1 MLRYAP
7 LALTDGRRGTSEM
20 ADAAAAA
27 ARPASRRKITKRA
40 LSLFALFLPAAVL
53 LFLFNYLPIYGIIIS
68 FKDFTPYRG
77 ILGSA
82 WAGLDHFRFFLSD
95 ARFWNVVKNTIYIS
109 LLDILIGFPAP
120 IVFALLA
127 NEIASNPFKRV
138 SQTVSYLPHFVSWVV
153 VYGIM
158 YQLLSPLH
166 GMLNKLVVLF
176 GADPVH
182 FMGRVDLFRPLVVTL
197 EIWKNMGW
205 GAILYF
211 AALTTIDSDL
221 YEAAYIDGSSRLRMV
236 FSVTLPG
243 LLPMIML
250 LLTFRISRLFL
261 VEFERIF
268 VFANPL
274 NYEVSDVLAVYI
286 YRLGLEQAQYSLT
299 AAIGLVQS
307 VIAFALLFAAHKVA
321 RKFTGTGLW

>member
-1 MLRYAP
+1 MTAT
-7 LALTDGRRGTSEM
+7 AT
-20 ADAAAAA
+20 A
-27 ARPASRRKITKRA
+27 ARPVSQRKITKRA

-127 NEIASNPFKRV
+127 NELASKPFKRL

-176 GADPVH
+176 GADAVH
-182 FMGRVDLFRPLVVTL
+182 FMGRADLFRPLVVVL

-211 AALTTIDSDL
+211 AALTSIDSDL

-243 LLPMIML
+243 LLSVIML
-250 LLTFRISRLFL
+250 LLIFRISRLFL

-274 NYEVSDVLAVYI
+274 NYGVSDVLAVYI

-307 VIAFALLFAAHKVA
+307 VIAFCLLFAAHKIA
-321 RKFTGTGLW
+321 RKLTGIGLW

>member
-1 MLRYAP
+1 M
-7 LALTDGRRGTSEM
+7 
-20 ADAAAAA
+20 
-27 ARPASRRKITKRA
+27 
-40 LSLFALFLPAAVL
+40 L

-127 NEIASNPFKRV
+127 NELASKPFKRL

-176 GADPVH
+176 GADAVH
-182 FMGRVDLFRPLVVTL
+182 FMGRADLFRPLVVVL

-211 AALTTIDSDL
+211 AALTSIDSDL

-243 LLPMIML
+243 LLSVIML
-250 LLTFRISRLFL
+250 LLIFRISRLFL

-268 VFANPL
+268 VFSNPL
-274 NYEVSDVLAVYI
+274 NYGVSDVLAVYI

-307 VIAFALLFAAHKVA
+307 LIAFCLLFAAHKIA
-321 RKFTGTGLW
+321 RKLTGIGLW

>member
-1 MLRYAP
+1 MTAT
-7 LALTDGRRGTSEM
+7 AT
-20 ADAAAAA
+20 A
-27 ARPASRRKITKRA
+27 ARPVSQRKITKRA

-127 NEIASNPFKRV
+127 NELASKPFKRL

-176 GADPVH
+176 GADAVH
-182 FMGRVDLFRPLVVTL
+182 FMGRADLFRPLVVVL

-211 AALTTIDSDL
+211 AALTSIDSDL

-243 LLPMIML
+243 LLSVIML
-250 LLTFRISRLFL
+250 LLIFRISRLFL

-274 NYEVSDVLAVYI
+274 NYGVSDVLAVYI
-286 YRLGLEQAQYSLT
+286 YRLGLVQAQYSLT

-307 VIAFALLFAAHKVA
+307 LIAFCLLFAAHKIA
-321 RKFTGTGLW
+321 RKLTGIGLW

>member
-1 MLRYAP
+1 MTAT
-7 LALTDGRRGTSEM
+7 ATAT
-20 ADAAAAA
+20 A
-27 ARPASRRKITKRA
+27 ARPVSQRKITKRA

-127 NEIASNPFKRV
+127 NELASKPFKRL

-176 GADPVH
+176 GADAVH
-182 FMGRVDLFRPLVVTL
+182 FMGRADLFRPLVVVL

-243 LLPMIML
+243 LLSVIML
-250 LLTFRISRLFL
+250 LLIFRISRLFL

-274 NYEVSDVLAVYI
+274 NYGVSDVLAVYI

-307 VIAFALLFAAHKVA
+307 VIAFCLLFAAHKIA
-321 RKFTGTGLW
+321 RKLTGIGLW

>member
-1 MLRYAP
+1 
-7 LALTDGRRGTSEM
+7 M
-20 ADAAAAA
+20 AEAAAAV
-27 ARPASRRKITKRA
+27 RPVSKRKITKRA

-127 NEIASNPFKRV
+127 NELASKPFKRV

-182 FMGRVDLFRPLVVTL
+182 FMGRVDLFRPLVVIL

-243 LLPMIML
+243 LLSVIML
-250 LLTFRISRLFL
+250 LLIFRISRLFL

-307 VIAFALLFAAHKVA
+307 VIAFCLLFAAHKVA
-321 RKFTGTGLW
+321 RKLTGIGLW

>member
-1 MLRYAP
+1 M
-7 LALTDGRRGTSEM
+7 
-20 ADAAAAA
+20 
-27 ARPASRRKITKRA
+27 
-40 LSLFALFLPAAVL
+40 L

-127 NEIASNPFKRV
+127 NELASKPFKRL

-176 GADPVH
+176 GADAVH
-182 FMGRVDLFRPLVVTL
+182 FMGRADLFRPLVVVL

-211 AALTTIDSDL
+211 AALTSIDSDL

-243 LLPMIML
+243 LLSVIML
-250 LLTFRISRLFL
+250 LLIFRISRLFL

-274 NYEVSDVLAVYI
+274 NYGVSDVLAVYI

-307 VIAFALLFAAHKVA
+307 LIAFCLLFAAHKIA
-321 RKFTGTGLW
+321 RKLTGIGLW

>member
-1 MLRYAP
+1 
-7 LALTDGRRGTSEM
+7 M
-20 ADAAAAA
+20 AEAATAAA
-27 ARPASRRKITKRA
+27 ARPASGRKITKRA

-82 WAGLDHFRFFLSD
+82 WAGLDHFRFFLAD
-95 ARFWNVVKNTIYIS
+95 PRFWNVVKNTLYIS
-109 LLDILIGFPAP
+109 LFDILIGFPAP
-120 IVFALLA
+120 IVFALLT
-127 NEIASNPFKRV
+127 NEIASGAFKRV

-153 VYGIM
+153 VYGLM

-166 GMLNKLVVLF
+166 GMLNKLIVLV

-182 FMGRVDLFRPLVVTL
+182 FLGRVDLFRPLVVVL

-211 AALTTIDSDL
+211 AALTSIDSDL
-221 YEAAYIDGSSRLRMV
+221 YEAAWIDGSSRLRMV
-236 FSVTLPG
+236 FSITLPR
-243 LLPMIML
+243 LLPVIML
-250 LLTFRISRLFL
+250 LLIFRISRLFL

-307 VIAFALLFAAHKVA
+307 VIAFGLLFAAHKVA
-321 RKFTGTGLW
+321 RRLTGIGLW

>member
-1 MLRYAP
+1 M
-7 LALTDGRRGTSEM
+7 SQ
-20 ADAAAAA
+20 
-27 ARPASRRKITKRA
+27 RKITKRA

-127 NEIASNPFKRV
+127 NELASKPFKRL

-176 GADPVH
+176 GADAVH
-182 FMGRVDLFRPLVVTL
+182 FMGRADLFRPLVVVL

-211 AALTTIDSDL
+211 AALTSIDSDL

-243 LLPMIML
+243 LLSVIML
-250 LLTFRISRLFL
+250 LLIFRISRLFL

-274 NYEVSDVLAVYI
+274 NYGVSDVLAVYI

-307 VIAFALLFAAHKVA
+307 LIAFCLLFAAHKIA
-321 RKFTGTGLW
+321 RKLTGIGLW

>member
-1 MLRYAP
+1 MTAT
-7 LALTDGRRGTSEM
+7 AT
-20 ADAAAAA
+20 A
-27 ARPASRRKITKRA
+27 ARPVSQRKITKRA

-53 LFLFNYLPIYGIIIS
+53 LFLFNYVPIYGIIIS

-127 NEIASNPFKRV
+127 NELASKPFKRL

-176 GADPVH
+176 GADAVH
-182 FMGRVDLFRPLVVTL
+182 FMGRADLFRPLVVVL

-211 AALTTIDSDL
+211 AALTSIDSDL

-243 LLPMIML
+243 LLSVIML
-250 LLTFRISRLFL
+250 LLIFRISRLFL

-274 NYEVSDVLAVYI
+274 NYGVSDVLAVYI

-307 VIAFALLFAAHKVA
+307 LIAFCLLFAAHKIA
-321 RKFTGTGLW
+321 RKLTGIGLW

>member
-1 MLRYAP
+1 MNGLR
-7 LALTDGRRGTSEM
+7 
-20 ADAAAAA
+20 
-27 ARPASRRKITKRA
+27 SR
-40 LSLFALFLPAAVL
+40 
-53 LFLFNYLPIYGIIIS
+53 
-68 FKDFTPYRG
+68 
-77 ILGSA
+77 
-82 WAGLDHFRFFLSD
+82 
-95 ARFWNVVKNTIYIS
+95 
-109 LLDILIGFPAP
+109 
-120 IVFALLA
+120 LLA
-127 NEIASNPFKRV
+127 NELASKPFKRL

-176 GADPVH
+176 GADAVH
-182 FMGRVDLFRPLVVTL
+182 FMGRADLFRPLVVVL

-211 AALTTIDSDL
+211 AALTSIDSDL

-243 LLPMIML
+243 LLSVIML
-250 LLTFRISRLFL
+250 LLIFRISRLFL

-274 NYEVSDVLAVYI
+274 NYGVSDVLAVYI

-307 VIAFALLFAAHKVA
+307 VIAFCLLFAAHKIA
-321 RKFTGTGLW
+321 RKLTGIGLW

>member
-1 MLRYAP
+1 MTAT
-7 LALTDGRRGTSEM
+7 AT
-20 ADAAAAA
+20 A
-27 ARPASRRKITKRA
+27 ARPVSQRKITKRA

-127 NEIASNPFKRV
+127 NELASKPFKRL

-176 GADPVH
+176 GADAVH
-182 FMGRVDLFRPLVVTL
+182 FMGRADLFRPLVVVL

-211 AALTTIDSDL
+211 AALTSIDSDL

-243 LLPMIML
+243 LLSVIML
-250 LLTFRISRLFL
+250 LLIFRISRLFL

-274 NYEVSDVLAVYI
+274 NYGVSDVLAVYI

-307 VIAFALLFAAHKVA
+307 LIAFCLLFAAHKIA
-321 RKFTGTGLW
+321 RKLTGIGLW

>member
-1 MLRYAP
+1 
-7 LALTDGRRGTSEM
+7 M
-20 ADAAAAA
+20 ADAQAPAAAH
-27 ARPASRRKITKRA
+27 PASRRKITKRA

-82 WAGLDHFRFFLSD
+82 WAGLEHFRFFLSD

-182 FMGRVDLFRPLVVTL
+182 FMGRVDLFRPMVVTL

-211 AALTTIDSDL
+211 AALTSIDSDL

-243 LLPMIML
+243 LLPVIML
-250 LLTFRISRLFL
+250 LLIFRISRLFL

-286 YRLGLEQAQYSLT
+286 YRLGLQQAQYSLT

-307 VIAFALLFAAHKVA
+307 VIAFGLLFAAHKVA
-321 RKFTGTGLW
+321 RRLTGVGLW

>member
-1 MLRYAP
+1 
-7 LALTDGRRGTSEM
+7 M
-20 ADAAAAA
+20 AATATA
-27 ARPASRRKITKRA
+27 ARAVSQRKITKRA

-109 LLDILIGFPAP
+109 LLDVLIGFPAP

-127 NEIASNPFKRV
+127 NELASKPFKRV

-182 FMGRVDLFRPLVVTL
+182 FMGRADLFRPLVVIL

-221 YEAAYIDGSSRLRMV
+221 YEAAYIDGSSRLRLV
-236 FSVTLPG
+236 FSDHAA
-243 LLPMIML
+243 
-250 LLTFRISRLFL
+250 R
-261 VEFERIF
+261 
-268 VFANPL
+268 A
-274 NYEVSDVLAVYI
+274 AVP
-286 YRLGLEQAQYSLT
+286 
-299 AAIGLVQS
+299 
-307 VIAFALLFAAHKVA
+307 
-321 RKFTGTGLW
+321 

>member
-1 MLRYAP
+1 MTAT
-7 LALTDGRRGTSEM
+7 AT
-20 ADAAAAA
+20 A
-27 ARPASRRKITKRA
+27 ARPVSQRKITKRA

-127 NEIASNPFKRV
+127 NELASKPFKRL

-176 GADPVH
+176 GADAVH
-182 FMGRVDLFRPLVVTL
+182 FMGRADLFRPLVVVL

-243 LLPMIML
+243 LLSVIML
-250 LLTFRISRLFL
+250 LLIFRISRLFL

-274 NYEVSDVLAVYI
+274 NYGVSDVLAVYI

-307 VIAFALLFAAHKVA
+307 VIAFCLLFAAHKIA
-321 RKFTGTGLW
+321 RKLTGIGLW

>member
-1 MLRYAP
+1 MTAT
-7 LALTDGRRGTSEM
+7 AT
-20 ADAAAAA
+20 A
-27 ARPASRRKITKRA
+27 ARPVSQRKITKRA

-127 NEIASNPFKRV
+127 NELASKPFKRL

-176 GADPVH
+176 GADAVH
-182 FMGRVDLFRPLVVTL
+182 FMGRADLFRPLVVVL

-243 LLPMIML
+243 LLSVIML
-250 LLTFRISRLFL
+250 LLIFRISRLFL

-274 NYEVSDVLAVYI
+274 NYGVSDVLAVYI
-286 YRLGLEQAQYSLT
+286 YRLGLVQAQYSLT

-307 VIAFALLFAAHKVA
+307 VIAFCLLFAAHKIA
-321 RKFTGTGLW
+321 RKLTGIGLW

>member
-1 MLRYAP
+1 MTAT
-7 LALTDGRRGTSEM
+7 ATAT
-20 ADAAAAA
+20 
-27 ARPASRRKITKRA
+27 RPVSQRKITKRA

-127 NEIASNPFKRV
+127 NELASKPFKRL

-176 GADPVH
+176 GADAVH
-182 FMGRVDLFRPLVVTL
+182 FMGRADLFRPLVVVL

-211 AALTTIDSDL
+211 AALTSIDSDL

-243 LLPMIML
+243 LLSVIML
-250 LLTFRISRLFL
+250 LLIFRISRLFL

-274 NYEVSDVLAVYI
+274 NYGVSDVLAVYI

-307 VIAFALLFAAHKVA
+307 LIAFCLLFTAHKIA
-321 RKFTGTGLW
+321 RKLTGIGLW

>member
-1 MLRYAP
+1 
-7 LALTDGRRGTSEM
+7 M
-20 ADAAAAA
+20 ADAAAAT

-82 WAGLDHFRFFLSD
+82 WAGLEHFRFFLSD

-182 FMGRVDLFRPLVVTL
+182 FMGRVDLFRPMVVTL

-211 AALTTIDSDL
+211 AALTSIDSDL

-243 LLPMIML
+243 LLPVIML
-250 LLTFRISRLFL
+250 LLIFRISRLFL

-286 YRLGLEQAQYSLT
+286 YRLGLQQAQYSLT

-307 VIAFALLFAAHKVA
+307 VIAFGLLFAAHKVA
-321 RKFTGTGLW
+321 RRLTGVGLW

>member
-1 MLRYAP
+1 
-7 LALTDGRRGTSEM
+7 M
-20 ADAAAAA
+20 AEAEAAV
-27 ARPASRRKITKRA
+27 RPVSKRKITKRA

-127 NEIASNPFKRV
+127 NELASKPFKRV

-182 FMGRVDLFRPLVVTL
+182 FMGRVDLFRPLVVIL

-243 LLPMIML
+243 LLSVIML
-250 LLTFRISRLFL
+250 LLIFRISRLFL

-274 NYEVSDVLAVYI
+274 NYGVSDVLAVYI

-307 VIAFALLFAAHKVA
+307 VIAFCLLFAAHKVA
-321 RKFTGTGLW
+321 RKLTGIGLW

>member
-1 MLRYAP
+1 MTAT
-7 LALTDGRRGTSEM
+7 ATAT
-20 ADAAAAA
+20 A
-27 ARPASRRKITKRA
+27 ARPVSQRKITKRA

-127 NEIASNPFKRV
+127 NELASKPFKRL

-176 GADPVH
+176 GADAVH
-182 FMGRVDLFRPLVVTL
+182 FMGRADLFRPLVVVL

-211 AALTTIDSDL
+211 AALTSIDSDL

-243 LLPMIML
+243 LLSVIML
-250 LLTFRISRLFL
+250 LLIFRISRLFL

-274 NYEVSDVLAVYI
+274 NYGVSDVLAVYI

-307 VIAFALLFAAHKVA
+307 LIAFCLLFAAHKIA
-321 RKFTGTGLW
+321 RKLTGIGLW